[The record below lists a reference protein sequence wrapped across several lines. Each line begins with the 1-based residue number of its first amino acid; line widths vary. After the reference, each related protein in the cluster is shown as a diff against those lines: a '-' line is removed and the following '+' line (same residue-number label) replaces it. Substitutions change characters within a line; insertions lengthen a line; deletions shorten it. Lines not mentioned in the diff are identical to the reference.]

1 MNQDLHQSNERLSF
15 TVFLALAL
23 HAILILGLG
32 AMALRQAP
40 ASPTLNVTLATYE
53 AETAPEDADF
63 LAQTNQEASGDI
75 EETRELTTREQ
86 AEVMAT
92 RVNTVAQNSQLR
104 RRQETAPDD
113 TLITT
118 RNPSRVLTST
128 EIEVPEEKTNLRGDQ
143 LDNPAINPEIAS
155 LRAKLD
161 KLQQEF
167 ARRPRIRQMTS
178 VSTKSSAD
186 AEYLN
191 RWTQKIEL
199 LGNENFPR
207 AALDNRIFGSLR
219 LSVLVNR
226 DGSVD
231 RVEILKSSGYPVL
244 DQAAVQIVRLASPF
258 DSFPPEI
265 LETADQLD
273 IIRTWRF
280 EITGLSAS
288 SSAE

>member
-15 TVFLALAL
+15 TVFLALAI

-40 ASPTLNVTLATYE
+40 ASPTFNVTLATYE
-53 AETAPEDADF
+53 AETAPKDADF

-75 EETRELTTREQ
+75 EDTRELTTREQ
-86 AEVMAT
+86 AEVMAA
-92 RVNTVAQNSQLR
+92 RVNTVAQETQLR
-104 RRQETAPDD
+104 RRQHTAPDD

-118 RNPSRVLTST
+118 RNPSRVLTSADT
-128 EIEVPEEKTNLRGDQ
+128 EVLDERADLHGDE
-143 LDNPAINPEIAS
+143 LDNPVVNPEIAS

-191 RWTQKIEL
+191 RWTQKVEL

-219 LSVLVNR
+219 LSVLINR

-231 RVEILKSSGYPVL
+231 RVEILKSSGFPVL

-258 DSFPPEI
+258 DRFPPEI